1 VTLPDSSPGS
11 RHYTPAEDAPLDV
24 LKLRIETA
32 MTYPHGHPGVRTPV
46 NGGERDHRADR
57 DPRPRPPRHDP
68 PRGPPVTAALLLVVG
83 VAIGAVMNELWKDI
97 LELLELYRE
106 QR

>member
-1 VTLPDSSPGS
+1 
-11 RHYTPAEDAPLDV
+11 
-24 LKLRIETA
+24 
-32 MTYPHGHPGVRTPV
+32 
-46 NGGERDHRADR
+46 
-57 DPRPRPPRHDP
+57 
-68 PRGPPVTAALLLVVG
+68 VTAALVLLVG